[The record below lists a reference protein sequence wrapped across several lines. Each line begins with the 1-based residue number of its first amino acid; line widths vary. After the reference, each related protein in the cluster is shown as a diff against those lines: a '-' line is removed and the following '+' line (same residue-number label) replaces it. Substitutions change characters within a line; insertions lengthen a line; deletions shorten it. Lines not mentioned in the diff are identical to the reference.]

1 MRTFTIHLS
10 ADATAMLDEMRSI
23 HGVKPQDVIR
33 VIVEGMLADAF
44 TDAEL
49 FRTILEHAARPQASA
64 RDAWKTAREVDLA
77 RRGERA

>member
-44 TDAEL
+44 TDGKL
-49 FRTILEHAARPQASA
+49 YRTLSEHAAEAHASA

-77 RRGERA
+77 RRAAG